1 MKKGTSILFSMFL
14 LVQMT
19 QAQTYLPLPKNTGRW
34 LETIYS
40 PMGPAYNKSYT
51 IFQKDTTTYS
61 LAGHPYRKFEQI
73 ADTFY
78 NTAQLQS
85 AAYLFDDST
94 NQRIYAYT
102 LGNEIL
108 LYDFSK
114 NVGDTIRN
122 LYCAPG
128 STTAA
133 VVDSINIQNF
143 HGINRQVFY
152 LSDTASSPQQSVWIE
167 GIGSEDGLLKNV
179 RWCQPPDPVHEL
191 ICVHQQQTQLYGSTC
206 DFIFLSV
213 DDPESYWQQW
223 QVKQNPV
230 RDGEIHLSYPE
241 HAEFE
246 FSLTDTQGKILLRGK
261 EKSIPV
267 HHLPDGLYF
276 LQIRHAERQHS
287 FKVIL
292 QH

>member
-1 MKKGTSILFSMFL
+1 MKQFTSILFSLFL
-14 LVQMT
+14 LVQT
-19 QAQTYLPLPKNTGRW
+19 IQAQTYLPLPKNTGRW

-61 LAGHPYRKFEQI
+61 LAAHPYRKYELI

-85 AAYLFDDST
+85 AAYLFDDSS
-94 NQRIYAYT
+94 NQKIYAYT

-128 STTAA
+128 ITTAA
-133 VVDSINIQNF
+133 VVDSIHIQNF

-152 LSDTASSPQQSVWIE
+152 LSDTGSSPQQTVWIE
-167 GIGSEDGLLKNV
+167 GIGSVDGLLRNV
-179 RWCQPPDPVHEL
+179 RWCQPPDPVHQL
-191 ICVHQQQTQLYGSTC
+191 TCVHQQQTQLYGSTC
-206 DFIFLSV
+206 DFIFLSL
-213 DDPESYWQQW
+213 DNLDSYWQQW

-230 RDGEIHLSYPE
+230 IDGEIHLSYPD

-246 FSLTDTQGKILLRGK
+246 FSLADTQGKILLRGK
-261 EKSIPV
+261 QGPISV
-267 HHLPDGLYF
+267 HHLPKGLYF
-276 LQIRHAERQHS
+276 LQVKQTARRHT

>member
-1 MKKGTSILFSMFL
+1 MKQFTSILFSMFL
-14 LVQMT
+14 LVQT
-19 QAQTYLPLPKNTGRW
+19 IQAQTYLPLPKNTGRW

-61 LAGHPYRKFEQI
+61 LAAHPYRKYELI

-85 AAYLFDDST
+85 AAYLFDDSS
-94 NQRIYAYT
+94 NQKIYAYT

-114 NVGDTIRN
+114 NVGDTIWN
-122 LYCAPG
+122 LYCTPG
-128 STTAA
+128 ITTAA
-133 VVDSINIQNF
+133 VVDSIHIQNF

-152 LSDTASSPQQSVWIE
+152 LSDTGSSPQQSVWIE
-167 GIGSEDGLLKNV
+167 GIGSVDGLLRNV
-179 RWCQPPDPVHEL
+179 RWCQPPDPVHQL
-191 ICVHQQQTQLYGSTC
+191 TCVHQQQTQLYGSTC
-206 DFIFLSV
+206 DFIFLSL
-213 DDPESYWQQW
+213 DDLDSYWQQW

-230 RDGEIHLSYPE
+230 IDGEIHLSYPDY
-241 HAEFE
+241 AEFE
-246 FSLTDTQGKILLRGK
+246 FSLTDTQGNILLRGK
-261 EKSIPV
+261 QGPISV
-267 HHLPDGLYF
+267 HHLPKGLYF
-276 LQIRHAERQHS
+276 LQVKQTVRRHT